1 MTSIICHPLRNEDQA
16 TEVAKLVWEFFDH
29 LRERYSERA
38 ADIDAYIAYQNISD
52 QLTNWKTHFTPP
64 AGECLL
70 AKLDD
75 KPVGIVMLRNLK
87 NGLCEMN
94 RMYVT
99 DRARGYKVGRTLA
112 ERVIEAA
119 KEMGFKEMRLDAWDR
134 HKEALPLYT
143 SLGFEREYNDNLKPD
158 TMTYEMVHMRRQ
170 L

>member
-1 MTSIICHPLRNEDQA
+1 MNRVTCHKLRDSEQA
-16 TEVAKLVWEFFDH
+16 EQVATLVWEFFDH

-38 ADIDAYIAYQNISD
+38 ADIDAYITYQNIPD
-52 QLTNWKTHFTPP
+52 QMANWRQHFTPP

-70 AKLDD
+70 AKLDNE
-75 KPVGIVMLRNLK
+75 PVGIVMLRSLDD
-87 NGLCEMN
+87 GLCEMN

-99 DRARGYKVGRTLA
+99 DRARGHKIGRELA
-112 ERVIEAA
+112 ERLIAAA
-119 KEMGFKEMRLDAWDR
+119 KEMGFVEMRLDAWDR

-143 SLGFEREYNDNLKPD
+143 SLGFLREYRDDLKPD